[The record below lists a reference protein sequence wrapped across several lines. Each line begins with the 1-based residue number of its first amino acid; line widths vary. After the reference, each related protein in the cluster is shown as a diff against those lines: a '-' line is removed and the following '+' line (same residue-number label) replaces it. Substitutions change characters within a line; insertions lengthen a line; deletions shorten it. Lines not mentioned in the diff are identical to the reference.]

1 MNKLKIAGFALRAV
15 PTVELLK
22 ELYDRRVSQD
32 EIKGRFIEFSEM
44 ESHKA
49 EAFEQELRD
58 YFSADD
64 DSDDVVP
71 ERPF

>member
-22 ELYDRRVSQD
+22 ELYDRKVSIEQ
-32 EIKGRFIEFSEM
+32 IKGRFIEFGEI
-44 ESHKA
+44 ETHNA